1 MISIC
6 KTFSFEAA
14 HRLPFHKGA
23 CHNLHGHSYRLEVEI
38 SGVPKKGAKDP
49 SIGMIMDFG
58 DLKKIVNGLII
69 DRLDHTLLNDT
80 FYNPTAENMVVKFA
94 AMLKSSFTANKCRV
108 NLERVRLYET
118 ATSYAEWKKEG
129 HYARP

>member
-6 KTFSFEAA
+6 KQFTFEAA
-14 HRLPFHKGA
+14 HFLPNHLGK
-23 CHNLHGHSYRLEVEI
+23 CKNLHGHGFLLEVEI
-38 SGVPKKGAKDP
+38 SGIPKKGAKDP
-49 SIGMIMDFG
+49 AKGMIMDFSK
-58 DLKKIVNGLII
+58 LKEIVNGVVI
-69 DRLDHTLLNDT
+69 DRVDHTHLNDK
-80 FYNPTAENMVVKFA
+80 FCNPTAETMVVKFA
-94 AMLKSSFTANKCRV
+94 AMLKSSFTANNCRV

>member
-14 HRLPFHKGA
+14 HFLPNHLGK
-23 CHNLHGHSYRLEVEI
+23 CKNLHGHGFRLEVEI
-38 SGVPKKGAKDP
+38 SGVPKKGDKDP
-49 SIGMIMDFG
+49 SKGMIMDFG

-69 DRLDHTLLNDT
+69 DRLDHTTLNNT
-80 FYNPTAENMVVKFA
+80 FLNPTAENMVLKFA
-94 AMLKSSFTANKCRV
+94 AMLKSSFTANNCRV

-118 ATSYAEWKKEG
+118 ATAYAEWKKEG